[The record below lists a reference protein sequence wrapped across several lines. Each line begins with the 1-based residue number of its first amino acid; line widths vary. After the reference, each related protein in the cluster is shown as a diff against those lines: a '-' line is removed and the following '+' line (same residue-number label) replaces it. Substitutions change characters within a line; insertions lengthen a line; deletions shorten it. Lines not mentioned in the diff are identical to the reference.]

1 MYWLQN
7 LISSQR
13 NIPCEF
19 IKTPQIWPWSPWCP
33 RRWSSRGRGTWPR
46 PVWCCWLLGAVITE
60 SHQNHIAKMVEAL
73 SFINLIHSTAAKF
86 WLGQFLYFTMVL
98 LYLPDCIFMIL
109 NIWKFF
115 EDRSIKFKTKLNIK
129 SKYILHCMLPFSIIR
144 CNSLNCYSFF
154 QKKRM
159 KHAHFKAIHQS

>member
-1 MYWLQN
+1 MVLKYKSNNMYWLQN

-60 SHQNHIAKMVEAL
+60 SHQNHMAKMVEAL
-73 SFINLIHSTAAKF
+73 FFINLKHSTAAKF
-86 WLGQFLYFTMVL
+86 WPGQFLYFIMVL
-98 LYLPDCIFMIL
+98 CVYIYLPDCIFKIL
-109 NIWKFF
+109 NILKFF
-115 EDRSIKFKTKLNIK
+115 LRQ
-129 SKYILHCMLPFSIIR
+129 KYKIQ
-144 CNSLNCYSFF
+144 NQY
-154 QKKRM
+154 
-159 KHAHFKAIHQS
+159 